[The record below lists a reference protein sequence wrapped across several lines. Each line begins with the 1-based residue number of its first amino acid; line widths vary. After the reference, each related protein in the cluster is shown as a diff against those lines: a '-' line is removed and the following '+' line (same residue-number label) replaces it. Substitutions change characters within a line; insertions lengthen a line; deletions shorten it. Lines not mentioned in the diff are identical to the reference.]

1 METYTKINT
10 LYKRYLHLNVKDCP
24 NIPNEAWRCMANT
37 IILDEFS
44 DPEIGYLRDCLFDGY
59 SKIDGTN
66 SKIIFYPSTGE
77 VKVGGK
83 TDNACSQ
90 HGQFAFL
97 LDIAYKI
104 KGALQEIFPPTA
116 AKFIP
121 KSDDN
126 GRIIYNTGGAP
137 ATSIEAKQY
146 EVTMEEVPIYIFG
159 EYFGAGIQKGAGYS
173 VDGKT
178 NRFAVFDIEQQ
189 GWWVPN
195 DVREDILN
203 RIEHIS
209 GINLERAPYVG
220 QDTIKGFEYKV
231 MHGFHTLI
239 ENASNPDIIEE
250 GIVARPIVP
259 IKSSRG
265 RRIIVK
271 IKYHDYNDYN
281 VAVNKIGREELYK
294 FNRWYLKEW
303 EPKFAETFNVDN

>member
-1 METYTKINT
+1 MEKYTKINT
-10 LYKRYLHLNVKDCP
+10 LYKRYQHLNAKDCP
-24 NIPNEAWRCMANT
+24 NIPNEAWRVMANN
-37 IILDEFS
+37 IILGEFS
-44 DPEIGYLRDCLFDGY
+44 DPEIGYLHNCLFDGY

-104 KGALQEIFPPTA
+104 QGALQEIFPPTC
-116 AKFIP
+116 AKFMP
-121 KSDDN
+121 KIDDN
-126 GRIIYNTGGAP
+126 GNIIYNTGGLP
-137 ATSIEAKQY
+137 TTSIEAKQY
-146 EVTMEEVPIYIFG
+146 EVNMEEIAVYIYG

-178 NRFAVFDIEQQ
+178 NRFMVFDIEQQ

-195 DVREDILN
+195 DVREAILK

-209 GINLERAPYVG
+209 GFEFEHAPYVG
-220 QDTIKGFEYKV
+220 QDTIEGFERKV
-231 MHGFHTLI
+231 MDGFKTLVP
-239 ENASNPDIIEE
+239 NVSDPNIIEE
-250 GIVARPIVP
+250 GIVARPTLP

-271 IKYHDYNDYN
+271 IKYHDYADFKKAKDVLGNDEYLTFMN
-281 VAVNKIGREELYK
+281 
-294 FNRWYLKEW
+294 WYLNEW
-303 EPKFAETFNVDN
+303 EPTFHDKFNK

>member
-10 LYKRYLHLNVKDCP
+10 LYKRYMHLNAKDCP
-24 NIPNEAWRCMANT
+24 NIPNEAWRIMANN
-37 IILDEFS
+37 IILGEFS
-44 DPEIGYLRDCLFDGY
+44 DPEIGYLRNCLFDGY

-104 KGALQEIFPPTA
+104 QGALQEIFPPES
-116 AKFIP
+116 AKFAP
-121 KSDDN
+121 KVDNN
-126 GRIIYNTGGAP
+126 GRTIYNAGGVP
-137 ATSIEAKQY
+137 VTSIEEKTY
-146 EVTMEEVPIYIFG
+146 EVEMEEVPVYIYG

-173 VDGKT
+173 IDGKT

-195 DVREDILN
+195 DVREDILD
-203 RIEHIS
+203 RIFHIS
-209 GINLERAPYVG
+209 GFKLEQAPYVG
-220 QDTIKGFEYKV
+220 QDTIEGFERMV
-231 MHGFHTLI
+231 MDGFHTLVPDV
-239 ENASNPDIIEE
+239 SNPDIIEE
-250 GIVARPIVP
+250 GIVARPTLP

-271 IKYHDYNDYN
+271 IKYHDY
-281 VAVNKIGREELYK
+281 ETFYK
-294 FNRWYLKEW
+294 AKDKLGSDEYLTFMNWYLNEW
-303 EPKFAETFNVDN
+303 EPSFPERFK